1 MPTQRRAY
9 SGSRAMQAAI
19 LKLADEDAD
28 QPRLRMVK
36 EGKSKFTKRSSP
48 KRSPRSSPKRSSPKQ
63 SSPKRSSPKRS
74 SPKRSSPKRS
84 SPKRSSPK
92 RSSPKRSPSSPK
104 AQRPA
109 LPAMAEMPSTP
120 SAMAHLLVALRSLV
134 LAPLPK
140 KVKGGFIDKAPTS
153 QLHFLEVLFDVM
165 NNERAR
171 VVFLPAGG
179 PPTGQGRFAKAR
191 LLLACDPLTP
201 GGACCVFDTMQ
212 RRCVRFDTPAAS
224 AFWQRCTE
232 HIGAALDLE
241 DKGEEEGG
249 GDDDGDDDDVEHILI
264 GVPSDDHDRKDGDG
278 VGWALALLASAHQ
291 EEADEV
297 DADAMLRHALR
308 ACAVAPGPARE
319 LLVDALLARFPSP
332 RDPAELRARLSPPGA
347 WPLSFGSSETRPDAP
362 PFRLVADAAG
372 AAAVF
377 HDSTSATLR
386 CAEEEGVSLA
396 KCGLASAGADAPTL
410 EEALAEAVEAC
421 TLRDA
426 GCASVFPHPPTLR
439 GKPLR
444 WEVDAPARAEGGG
457 VEVDLVDDDD
467 DDDDE

>member
-9 SGSRAMQAAI
+9 SGSRAMQDAI
-19 LKLADEDAD
+19 LKLADEDSD

-36 EGKSKFTKRSSP
+36 EGKP
-48 KRSPRSSPKRSSPKQ
+48 KSPKRSSR

-74 SPKRSSPKRS
+74 SPKRSPPSSPKRSPPSSPKRS

-109 LPAMAEMPSTP
+109 APAMAEMPSTP
-120 SAMAHLLVALRSLV
+120 SATAHLLVALRSLV

-140 KVKGGFIDKAPTS
+140 KAKGGFIDKAPTS
-153 QLHFLEVLFDVM
+153 QLHFLEVLFDVV
-165 NNERAR
+165 NDERAR
-171 VVFLPAGG
+171 VIFLPAGA

-241 DKGEEEGG
+241 DKGEEDG
-249 GDDDGDDDDVEHILI
+249 GDGDDDDDVEHILL
-264 GVPSDDHDRKDGDG
+264 GVPSDDHDGEDGDG
-278 VGWALALLASAHQ
+278 VGWALALLAAAHQ
-291 EEADEV
+291 EKADEA

-308 ACAVAPGPARE
+308 ACAVAAGPARE

-426 GCASVFPHPPTLR
+426 GCASVFPHPPALR

-467 DDDDE
+467 DDE